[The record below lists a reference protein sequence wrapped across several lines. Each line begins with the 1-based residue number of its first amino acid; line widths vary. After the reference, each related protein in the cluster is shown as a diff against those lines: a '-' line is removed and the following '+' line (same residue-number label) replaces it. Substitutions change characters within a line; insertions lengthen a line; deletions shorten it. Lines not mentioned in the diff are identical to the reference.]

1 MQALDLFCGA
11 GGLSL
16 GLKLAGW
23 DIAGAVEWDA
33 HAAKTHEHNFPD
45 TKMFLGDISCIDL
58 SCFKGID
65 LVAGGPPCQPFSVSG
80 KQQGASDVRDMVPK
94 FIDTVRNL
102 KPRTFLM
109 ENVPGLAS
117 PRFATYLEETIKSL
131 ESLGYQVHHHILDAA
146 DFGVPQHRRR
156 LFIIG
161 TTKAFA
167 FPISTHETH
176 VTVAQALHDVPID
189 TPNIAKVVYA
199 SNPVLRK
206 SPYAGMLVNGQGRPL
221 NMDAPSLTIPAS
233 AGGNR
238 THILDLEG
246 ELISYHRHLLNGGSV
261 RTGTVKGCRRLTV
274 RESARLQSFPDD
286 FVFTG
291 PKSRQYSQVGN
302 AVPPRLAMAIGLAL
316 KDSD

>member
-1 MQALDLFCGA
+1 
-11 GGLSL
+11 
-16 GLKLAGW
+16 
-23 DIAGAVEWDA
+23 
-33 HAAKTHEHNFPD
+33 
-45 TKMFLGDISCIDL
+45 
-58 SCFKGID
+58 
-65 LVAGGPPCQPFSVSG
+65 
-80 KQQGASDVRDMVPK
+80 
-94 FIDTVRNL
+94 
-102 KPRTFLM
+102 
-109 ENVPGLAS
+109 
-117 PRFATYLEETIKSL
+117 
-131 ESLGYQVHHHILDAA
+131 
-146 DFGVPQHRRR
+146 
-156 LFIIG
+156 
-161 TTKAFA
+161 
-167 FPISTHETH
+167 
-176 VTVAQALHDVPID
+176 
-189 TPNIAKVVYA
+189 
-199 SNPVLRK
+199 
-206 SPYAGMLVNGQGRPL
+206 MLVNGQGRPL